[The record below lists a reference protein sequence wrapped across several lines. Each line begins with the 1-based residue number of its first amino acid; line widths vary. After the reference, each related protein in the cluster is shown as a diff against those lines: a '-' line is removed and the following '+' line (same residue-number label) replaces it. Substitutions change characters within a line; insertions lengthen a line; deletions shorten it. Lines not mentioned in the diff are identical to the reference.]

1 MSKLNHTDTPAAA
14 EYATV
19 YVAFELSKANW
30 HLGVILPGSQKLS
43 CFRIDGGDLAALSVH
58 LAKWRAK
65 AATAGKP
72 VRIVSCYEAGYD
84 GHWLHRWLTNQ
95 GVINYEID
103 PASIQVNRRAR
114 RPKTDRI
121 DLEQLM
127 STLLRYLRGEPRV
140 CSMVRVPSPEDED
153 RRRVSRERDR
163 LLKERSG
170 HTNRIT
176 GLLHAQGI
184 RDAKPFQRGFIASL
198 ESMRTGDGRALP
210 PKLKEE
216 IVREHQRLC
225 LVQQHLIALEAK
237 SRAEMRAPARG
248 SVEGKINHLVD
259 LRGIGVVGGR
269 KLMHEVFY
277 RAFDNRR
284 QVASFF
290 GLTNSAYDSGTSH
303 RDQGISKAGNRRAR
317 TLAVEL
323 AWLWLRYQPESELS
337 RWFHARVGHLKGRI
351 RRIAIV
357 ALARKLM
364 VALWRYIT
372 TGVGW
377 AKARITCPLRV
388 GKIDVDKFTQSTHA

>member
-1 MSKLNHTDTPAAA
+1 MSKLNHTDTSAAV

-19 YVAFELSKANW
+19 HVAFELSKANW

-43 CFRIDGGDLAALSVH
+43 RFRIDGGDLAALSAH
-58 LAKWRAK
+58 LAEWRAK
-65 AATAGKP
+65 AGAAGKP

-184 RDAKPFQRGFIASL
+184 RDAKPLARGFIASL
-198 ESMRTGDGRALP
+198 DSIRTGDGRPLP
-210 PKLKEE
+210 PRLKEE

-225 LVQQHLIALEAK
+225 LVQ
-237 SRAEMRAPARG
+237 
-248 SVEGKINHLVD
+248 
-259 LRGIGVVGGR
+259 
-269 KLMHEVFY
+269 
-277 RAFDNRR
+277 
-284 QVASFF
+284 
-290 GLTNSAYDSGTSH
+290 
-303 RDQGISKAGNRRAR
+303 
-317 TLAVEL
+317 
-323 AWLWLRYQPESELS
+323 
-337 RWFHARVGHLKGRI
+337 
-351 RRIAIV
+351 
-357 ALARKLM
+357 
-364 VALWRYIT
+364 
-372 TGVGW
+372 
-377 AKARITCPLRV
+377 
-388 GKIDVDKFTQSTHA
+388 

>member
-1 MSKLNHTDTPAAA
+1 MSKLNHTDTSAAT

-19 YVAFELSKANW
+19 HVAFELSKATW
-30 HLGVILPGSQKLS
+30 HLGVILPESQKLS
-43 CFRIDGGDLAALSVH
+43 RFRIDGGDLAALSAH
-58 LAKWRAK
+58 LVTWRAK
-65 AATAGKP
+65 AAARGKP
-72 VRIVSCYEAGYD
+72 VRVVSCYEAGYD
-84 GHWLHRWLTNQ
+84 GHWLHRWLTDQ
-95 GVINYEID
+95 GVVNYVID
-103 PASIQVNRRAR
+103 PASVQVDRRAR

-127 STLLRYLRGEPRV
+127 NTLLRYLRGEPRV
-140 CSMVRVPSPEDED
+140 CSVVRVPSPEDED

-184 RDAKPFQRGFIASL
+184 RDCEPLQRGFLASL
-198 ESMRTGDGRALP
+198 NGMRTGDGRPLP
-210 PKLKEE
+210 PRLKEE
-216 IVREHQRLC
+216 IVREHQRLS
-225 LVQQHLIALEAK
+225 LVHQQLIALEKK
-237 SRAEMRAPARG
+237 SRAELQAPARG
-248 SVEGKINHLVD
+248 SVEEKIHNLVD

-269 KLMHEVFY
+269 KLMHEAFY
-277 RAFDNRR
+277 RSFDNRR
-284 QVASFF
+284 QVGSFF
-290 GLTNSAYDSGTSH
+290 GLANSAYDSGDSH

-317 TLAVEL
+317 ALAVEL

-364 VALWRYIT
+364 VALWRYVS
-372 TGVGW
+372 TGLVPTG
-377 AKARITCPLRV
+377 AICRKSV
-388 GKIDVDKFTQSTHA
+388 